1 MPAKGET
8 VTSSPAQLR
17 YLADAVSTAS
27 PGALLVM
34 LYDRLVLDLRR
45 AADAQ
50 EAVDRTIA
58 TEQIR
63 HAQQIIAE
71 LRSSLRMDGWEG
83 ADNLASLYGFILA
96 ELIAVNL
103 EPDHHRLRAVEQIV
117 TGLRDS
123 WHQATATV
131 LDAARAPSGSNPNP
145 AVRQVAWVG

>member
-103 EPDHHRLRAVEQIV
+103 EPDHRRLRAVEQIV

-131 LDAARAPSGSNPNP
+131 LDAARAPSDSNP